1 MSWGAG
7 GAWASKT
14 GASEHAR
21 SSSRWESEAWC
32 GWPAHWAGA
41 LVTNPAEA
49 QPYKKGEAGAPG
61 AELAWHSGA
70 LDPLH
75 TSSNLLPE
83 GGSPGGGS
91 HGLSS

>member
-1 MSWGAG
+1 MPGLQDLGQAMHGAVQG
-7 GAWASKT
+7 GSLRH
-14 GASEHAR
+14 GV
-21 SSSRWESEAWC
+21 
-32 GWPAHWAGA
+32 GGLMHWAGA

-70 LDPLH
+70 LIPCTPLP
-75 TSSNLLPE
+75 TSPRGWESWGRE
-83 GGSPGGGS
+83 S